1 MNQIHYSIRRVPAR
15 IMRLAA
21 IIVAVS
27 ATPLHAE
34 ATSSGSECQILRSS
48 SGEDGAVI
56 TRQAIFNPGEEG
68 SKFYRIPATR
78 VLPSGRIVAV
88 ADKRIDSNA
97 DLPEIGRAHV

>member
-1 MNQIHYSIRRVPAR
+1 
-15 IMRLAA
+15 MRLAA

-97 DLPEIGRAHV
+97 DLPGRIDVVARYSDDMGETDRKSVV